1 MAWAVATCLGWAF
14 VLTLTFPRM
23 LLVMG
28 PQGAFGFYAGLNVI
42 ALVMIFLWYVQP
54 TFHLL
59 TSQSPFTSLIRNHPL
74 TTQLYR
80 MPETKQRTLEELDYV
95 FAVPTRT
102 HMKYQTGTVLPWFIK
117 RYIFRQKVEC
127 PELYKFDEHIAEEQ
141 RTGSIIGGYRSGSRS
156 EGKNTL

>member
-23 LLVMG
+23 LVVMG

-42 ALVMIFLWYVQP
+42 AFVMIFLWYVP
-54 TFHLL
+54 LYSLFSTNLLLVVDHSLTCHL
-59 TSQSPFTSLIRNHPL
+59 H
-74 TTQLYR
+74 R

-102 HMKYQTGTVLPWFIK
+102 HMKYQVGTVLPWWFK
-117 RYIFRQKVEC
+117 RYIFRQKIEC
-127 PELYKFDEHIAEEQ
+127 PELYQFDEHIAPEQ
-141 RTGSIIGGYRSGSRS
+141 RTGSIIGGGRTGSRS
-156 EGKNTL
+156 EGKHTL